1 MNEDKEFDFWY
12 AVNNT
17 ELISKPKAQ
26 LETFGDTIVNYS
38 LICEQMDSVG
48 KIIIRE
54 GVLKALKPA
63 IITPNALG
71 QVDLQNFGDEAQ
83 KYTEW
88 LKKNA
93 RNLVILQ
100 YGFSIEK
107 KEIKESIITDNID
120 NVVARVRKE
129 IEQRNDPLSAVL
141 IGVDTPWEVCL
152 LKLMVE
158 LVQESATGNMKN
170 IQNRSLKEKK
180 DFLDRIDQA
189 FAKASREPSRIN
201 DLASMLKKE
210 GLWEKYE
217 DRFFAL
223 VRASQK

>member
-93 RNLVILQ
+93 QNLIILQ

-120 NVVARVRKE
+120 NVVARVKKE
-129 IEQRNDPLSAVL
+129 IVQRNDPLSAVL

>member
-17 ELISKPKAQ
+17 ELVSKPTAQ

-93 RNLVILQ
+93 QNLVILQ

-120 NVVARVRKE
+120 NVVARVKKE
-129 IEQRNDPLSAVL
+129 IEHRNDPLSAVL

>member
-17 ELISKPKAQ
+17 ELVYKPTAQ

-93 RNLVILQ
+93 QNLIILQ

-120 NVVARVRKE
+120 NVVERVKKE
-129 IEQRNDPLSAVL
+129 IVQRNDPLSAVL

>member
-17 ELISKPKAQ
+17 ELVSKPTAQ

-71 QVDLQNFGDEAQ
+71 QVDLQNFGEEAQ

-93 RNLVILQ
+93 QNLVILQ

-120 NVVARVRKE
+120 NVVARVKKE
-129 IEQRNDPLSAVL
+129 IEQKNDPLSAVL

>member
-17 ELISKPKAQ
+17 ELVSKPTAQ

-71 QVDLQNFGDEAQ
+71 QVDLQNFGEEAQ

-93 RNLVILQ
+93 QNLVILQ

-120 NVVARVRKE
+120 NVVARVKKE
-129 IEQRNDPLSAVL
+129 IEQKNDPLSAVL

-158 LVQESATGNMKN
+158 LVQESASGNMKN

-180 DFLDRIDQA
+180 DFLDKIDQA

>member
-17 ELISKPKAQ
+17 ELVSKPTAQ
-26 LETFGDTIVNYS
+26 LETFGDTIINYS

-63 IITPNALG
+63 IITPTALG
-71 QVDLQNFGDEAQ
+71 QVDLQNFGDEAH

-93 RNLVILQ
+93 QNLVILQ

-120 NVVARVRKE
+120 NVVARVKKE

-158 LVQESATGNMKN
+158 LVQESASGNMKN

>member
-17 ELISKPKAQ
+17 ELVSKPTAQ

-71 QVDLQNFGDEAQ
+71 QVDLQNFGEEAQ

-93 RNLVILQ
+93 QNLVILQ

-120 NVVARVRKE
+120 NVVARVKKE
-129 IEQRNDPLSAVL
+129 IEQKNDPLSAVL

-158 LVQESATGNMKN
+158 LVQESASGNMKN

-189 FAKASREPSRIN
+189 FAKASREPNRIN

>member
-17 ELISKPKAQ
+17 ELVSKPTAQ
-26 LETFGDTIVNYS
+26 LETFGDTIINYS

-93 RNLVILQ
+93 QNLVILQ

-107 KEIKESIITDNID
+107 KEIKESVITDNID
-120 NVVARVRKE
+120 NVVARVKKE

-158 LVQESATGNMKN
+158 LVQESASGNMKN

-223 VRASQK
+223 VRASRK

>member
-17 ELISKPKAQ
+17 ELVSKPTAQ

-71 QVDLQNFGDEAQ
+71 QVDLQNFGVEAQ

-93 RNLVILQ
+93 QNLVILQ

-120 NVVARVRKE
+120 NVVARVKKE

>member
-17 ELISKPKAQ
+17 ELVSKPTAQ
-26 LETFGDTIVNYS
+26 LETFGDTIINYS

-63 IITPNALG
+63 IITPTALG

-93 RNLVILQ
+93 QNLVILQ

-120 NVVARVRKE
+120 NVVARVKKE

-158 LVQESATGNMKN
+158 LVQESASGNMKN

>member
-12 AVNNT
+12 ALNNT
-17 ELISKPKAQ
+17 ELISKPTAQ

-63 IITPNALG
+63 IITPSALG

-88 LKKNA
+88 LRKNA
-93 RNLVILQ
+93 QNLIILQ

-107 KEIKESIITDNID
+107 KEIKESIITDNLD
-120 NVVARVRKE
+120 NAVARVKKE
-129 IEQRNDPLSAVL
+129 IEQKNDPLSAVL

-158 LVQESATGNMKN
+158 LVQESASGNMKN

-201 DLASMLKKE
+201 DLALMLKKE

>member
-17 ELISKPKAQ
+17 ELVSKPTAQ

-93 RNLVILQ
+93 QNLVILQ

-120 NVVARVRKE
+120 NVVARVKKE

-158 LVQESATGNMKN
+158 LVQESASGNMKN

>member
-17 ELISKPKAQ
+17 ELVSKPTAQ

-71 QVDLQNFGDEAQ
+71 QVDLQNFGEEAQ

-93 RNLVILQ
+93 QNLVILQ

-120 NVVARVRKE
+120 NVVARVKKE
-129 IEQRNDPLSAVL
+129 IEQKNDPLSAVL

-158 LVQESATGNMKN
+158 LVQESASGNMKN

>member
-12 AVNNT
+12 ALNNT
-17 ELISKPKAQ
+17 ELISKPTAQ

-63 IITPNALG
+63 IITPSALG

-93 RNLVILQ
+93 QNLVILQ

-107 KEIKESIITDNID
+107 KEIKESIITDNLD
-120 NVVARVRKE
+120 NAVARVKKE
-129 IEQRNDPLSAVL
+129 IEQKNDPLSAVL

-158 LVQESATGNMKN
+158 LVQESASGNMKN

-201 DLASMLKKE
+201 DLALMLKKE

>member
-12 AVNNT
+12 ALNNT
-17 ELISKPKAQ
+17 ELISKPTAQ

-63 IITPNALG
+63 IITPTALG

-88 LKKNA
+88 LRKNA
-93 RNLVILQ
+93 QNLIILQ

-107 KEIKESIITDNID
+107 KEIKESIITDNLD
-120 NVVARVRKE
+120 NAVARVKKE
-129 IEQRNDPLSAVL
+129 IEQKNDPLSAVL

-158 LVQESATGNMKN
+158 LVQESASGNMKN

-201 DLASMLKKE
+201 DLALMLKKE

>member
-17 ELISKPKAQ
+17 ELVSKPTAQ

-120 NVVARVRKE
+120 NVVARVKKE

-158 LVQESATGNMKN
+158 LVQESASGNMKN

>member
-1 MNEDKEFDFWY
+1 M
-12 AVNNT
+12 
-17 ELISKPKAQ
+17 
-26 LETFGDTIVNYS
+26 
-38 LICEQMDSVG
+38 
-48 KIIIRE
+48 
-54 GVLKALKPA
+54 
-63 IITPNALG
+63 
-71 QVDLQNFGDEAQ
+71 
-83 KYTEW
+83 
-88 LKKNA
+88 
-93 RNLVILQ
+93 
-100 YGFSIEK
+100 
-107 KEIKESIITDNID
+107 
-120 NVVARVRKE
+120 
-129 IEQRNDPLSAVL
+129 QRNDPLSAVL

>member
-17 ELISKPKAQ
+17 ELVSKPTAQ

-120 NVVARVRKE
+120 NVVARVKKE
-129 IEQRNDPLSAVL
+129 IVQRNDPLSAVL

-158 LVQESATGNMKN
+158 LVQESASGNMKN

>member
-17 ELISKPKAQ
+17 ELVSKPTAQ

-71 QVDLQNFGDEAQ
+71 QVDLQNFGVEAQ

-93 RNLVILQ
+93 QNLVILQ

-120 NVVARVRKE
+120 NVVARVKKE
-129 IEQRNDPLSAVL
+129 IEQKNDPLSAVL

>member
-1 MNEDKEFDFWY
+1 MC
-12 AVNNT
+12 
-17 ELISKPKAQ
+17 
-26 LETFGDTIVNYS
+26 TIVNYS
-38 LICEQMDSVG
+38 LICEQMDSIG

-93 RNLVILQ
+93 QNLVILQ

-120 NVVARVRKE
+120 NVVARVKKE
-129 IEQRNDPLSAVL
+129 IVQRNDPLSAVL

-158 LVQESATGNMKN
+158 LVQESASGNMKN

-223 VRASQK
+223 VRASRK